1 MKEKI
6 KIGIVGGSGFTGMEL
21 VKILNRH
28 SYVKINFVTSRK
40 YKGLSVNKVFPSFQD
55 NKDTKL
61 IFIEEPKKSDLQEI
75 ELIFTCLPPLK
86 SMEFLN
92 KVSGDYEFK
101 VIDLGSDF
109 RLKDP
114 DEFMYWYETRH
125 IMKEKLSDF
134 VYGIPEINKE
144 KIKKAKYIANP
155 GCYPTSILLGL
166 APVLKSKLKIM
177 YINIDSK
184 SGVSGA
190 GRKLKDEY
198 LFTSL
203 DNNFYA
209 YSATGHRHTGEI
221 EQEIENIGGK
231 KIKVSF
237 TPHLMAVNRG
247 IFTSIY
253 CGLKEEI
260 KEDKIFGLF
269 ENFYKNSPFVMF
281 KGTNIPQLKDVVG
294 TNMCLLGFGL
304 DKRTCTL
311 KIFSVID
318 NLLKGAAGQ
327 AVQNMNIM
335 MDFDEKEGLEFNGIF
350 S

>member
-1 MKEKI
+1 
-6 KIGIVGGSGFTGMEL
+6 
-21 VKILNRH
+21 
-28 SYVKINFVTSRK
+28 
-40 YKGLSVNKVFPSFQD
+40 
-55 NKDTKL
+55 
-61 IFIEEPKKSDLQEI
+61 
-75 ELIFTCLPPLK
+75 
-86 SMEFLN
+86 
-92 KVSGDYEFK
+92 
-101 VIDLGSDF
+101 
-109 RLKDP
+109 
-114 DEFMYWYETRH
+114 
-125 IMKEKLSDF
+125 MKEKLSDF